1 MAKSQT
7 YSVPEVKEIQ
17 THLGILLHHFQLSGK
32 STHLL
37 NKALSN
43 LKMKKIH
50 VVTWCQMRMSY
61 VISEWKLTVE
71 NWVAICDVLVN
82 ADIKKKERAY
92 IIGSQS
98 MIIFHILGDLE
109 SESGKFH
116 LRKFDNDDTLINEA
130 YYASIKFAVNLKIKF
145 KTILLMKFLDDLEKG
160 EHGNLICNLKT
171 TSGNQ
176 HPIKLIYSHCPV
188 RLQ

>member
-1 MAKSQT
+1 
-7 YSVPEVKEIQ
+7 
-17 THLGILLHHFQLSGK
+17 
-32 STHLL
+32 
-37 NKALSN
+37 
-43 LKMKKIH
+43 
-50 VVTWCQMRMSY
+50 
-61 VISEWKLTVE
+61 
-71 NWVAICDVLVN
+71 
-82 ADIKKKERAY
+82 
-92 IIGSQS
+92 

-109 SESGKFH
+109 SEFGKFH